1 MIPLHAIH
9 RSCAL
14 DLASLTHVA
23 MIDPAELDEQPDWYL
38 LNDVSELVFKPG
50 KAPFNLQ
57 PIISTAR
64 LEDESDPGDIAGD
77 YFTHKL
83 TLQVKGVR
91 GEVDM
96 LRAKLRNR
104 RVHFLVTYQDGR
116 MRFIPSMRVNSKA
129 DSGAR
134 IGADRNGYQITCTCK
149 LDRPAPWVGGTY
161 NIIGGPGSDPG
172 GGTNPITV
180 DTITTSSSTY
190 THTLPAGALLMA
202 IYISGNAAQEVS
214 IGLTSGGQELGGPI
228 PLESSAPG
236 NRATFETMYRTPA
249 STDIHF
255 SGLAGTNAIEIW
267 YFES

>member
-1 MIPLHAIH
+1 MVPLHALT
-9 RSCAL
+9 RSCAR
-14 DLASLTHVA
+14 DLAGLTSVA
-23 MIDPAELDEQPDWYL
+23 IIDPADLDEQPDWYL

-50 KAPFNLQ
+50 KAPY
-57 PIISTAR
+57 IIKHVIGTAK
-64 LEDESDPGDIAGD
+64 LEDETDDSEQGDS
-77 YFTHKL
+77 FTHRL
-83 TLQVKGVR
+83 TLRVKGVR
-91 GEVDM
+91 GEADY

-104 RVHFLVTYQDGR
+104 RVHFLVQYQDGR
-116 MRFIPSMRVNSKA
+116 QRFVPNMRSASKA

-134 IGADRNGYQITCTCK
+134 IGPDANGYTFTFTCK
-149 LDRPAPWVGGTY
+149 LDRPAPFVGGTY

-228 PLESSAPG
+228 PLESSSPG

-255 SGLAGTNAIEIW
+255 SGLAGTNSIEIW